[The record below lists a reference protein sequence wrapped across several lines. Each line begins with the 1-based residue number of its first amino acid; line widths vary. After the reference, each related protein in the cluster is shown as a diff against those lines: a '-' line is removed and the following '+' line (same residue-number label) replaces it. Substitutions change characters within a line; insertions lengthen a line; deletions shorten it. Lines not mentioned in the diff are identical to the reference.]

1 MGQRAKTVNSVSG
14 DVVGE
19 AGRRGAATKGP
30 ALSSLGDLGGPGE
43 GGAPQGEHMGELRPG
58 HLVSTLLG
66 ALHPSTY
73 LARGLPMA
81 TPPPD
86 QTQDTP
92 R

>member
-1 MGQRAKTVNSVSG
+1 MGQRAKTVNLVSG
-14 DVVGE
+14 DVVAE

-43 GGAPQGEHMGELRPG
+43 GGAPQGELMGGLSPG
-58 HLVSTLLG
+58 HLVSTLG

-81 TPPPD
+81 TPPLG
-86 QTQDTP
+86 QTRDTP